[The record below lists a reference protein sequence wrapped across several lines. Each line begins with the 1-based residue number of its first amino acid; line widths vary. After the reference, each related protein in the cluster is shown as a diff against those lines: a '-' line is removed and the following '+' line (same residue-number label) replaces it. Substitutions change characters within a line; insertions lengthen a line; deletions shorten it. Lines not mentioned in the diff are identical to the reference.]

1 MNRERHTYR
10 GNRLAQMEQWF
21 HASLDGSDP
30 LILENSLEQRLK
42 LRGDPKELPQVV
54 HNMVLWDHPWNIAIQ
69 RKNASCVLGT
79 LPHSEDHDEIF
90 DFVTHVDDSERSME

>member
-21 HASLDGSDP
+21 HTSLDGSDP

-42 LRGDPKELPQVV
+42 LRGRSDPNDLPPVV
-54 HNMVLWDHPWNIAIQ
+54 HNMVLWDHPWN
-69 RKNASCVLGT
+69 NL
-79 LPHSEDHDEIF
+79 
-90 DFVTHVDDSERSME
+90 